1 MDRVFSRL
9 DQTPTARPPAPVSEI
24 AVLDVEVRDGVHRL
38 TPRGLGDRLKRRR
51 WALAGGCGLGLLL
64 GGSLLLSWHG
74 WQQAAQDLREER
86 TLRMLEGLRTLGP
99 PSSTNRDPAAA
110 SALPPPPP
118 SEPWIEEL
126 NQLSGGTSAN
136 AAAPLRVP
144 LHGTLNAPL
153 PAPTVGA
160 TGGGGGDDIP
170 QLLGVVQI
178 PGRPGSAILQL
189 GGSSSNALVGE
200 RIGNSGWR
208 LVSTAADSVVI
219 ERGGLSRRLSLS
231 GGF

>member
-9 DQTPTARPPAPVSEI
+9 DQPATALEPPAASAA
-24 AVLDVEVRDGVHRL
+24 AVLDVEVSDGVNHAR
-38 TPRGLGDRLKRRR
+38 PRDLHDRLSRRR
-51 WALAGGCGLGLLL
+51 WAVAGSCGLGLLL

-74 WQQAAQDLREER
+74 WQQANQDLREER
-86 TLRMLEGLRTLGP
+86 TLRMLEGLRSLGP
-99 PSSTNRDPAAA
+99 ANGASADPAAA
-110 SALPPPPP
+110 AALPPPPP

-126 NQLSGGTSAN
+126 NQLPGATTAS

-153 PAPTVGA
+153 PAPAVGEA
-160 TGGGGGDDIP
+160 SGGGDSP

-200 RIGNSGWR
+200 RISNSGWR